1 MLSNLSMNSMAK
13 MSDMLESIG
22 RPSLWRKMQFAK
34 AKYMLWSVILS
45 RSTMSCLERWY
56 VLCLILLTVL
66 FDGFLDRYGCAR
78 DTTCGLHGYGSALF
92 FVVGVSV
99 LYAVNEFVT
108 VLQVCWNIL

>member
-22 RPSLWRKMQFAK
+22 SRPSLWRKMRFAK

-56 VLCLILLTVL
+56 VLCCLVNGVVRWLL
-66 FDGFLDRYGCAR
+66 G
-78 DTTCGLHGYGSALF
+78 
-92 FVVGVSV
+92 
-99 LYAVNEFVT
+99 
-108 VLQVCWNIL
+108 